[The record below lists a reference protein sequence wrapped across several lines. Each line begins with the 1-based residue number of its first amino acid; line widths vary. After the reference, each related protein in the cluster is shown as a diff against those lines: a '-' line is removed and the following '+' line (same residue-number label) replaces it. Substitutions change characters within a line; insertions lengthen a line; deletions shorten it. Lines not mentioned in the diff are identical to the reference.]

1 MIELLFSP
9 SGRIGRLQWWQGQ
22 LVLLGIGLPWYIMA
36 QYAAPEFKTGKVELV
51 IPFLLL
57 SLAIMP
63 LYIWIGLM
71 LNIKRFHDR
80 NKSGWW
86 VLFALIPIVGPI
98 SNFRALGFLSGDLGD
113 NDYGSGPD
121 FDLSDE
127 IAQMSA
133 PKEQPVMRSK
143 FVAENE
149 KAQSQPRQF
158 PAFGQQPKPMFGGRS

>member
-9 SGRIGRLQWWQGQ
+9 SGRINRLNWWLGQ
-22 LVLLGIGLPWYIMA
+22 LVLLGIGLPWYILA
-36 QYAAPEFKTGKVELV
+36 QYAEPELKTGKVELV

-57 SLAIMP
+57 SIAILP
-63 LYIWIGLM
+63 LYFWIGLM

-86 VLFALIPIVGPI
+86 VLFSIIPVVGPLW
-98 SNFRALGFLSGDLGD
+98 NFIALGFLSGDLGE
-113 NDYGSGPD
+113 NDYGDGPGY
-121 FDLSDE
+121 DLSDE

-133 PKEQPVMRSK
+133 PKQQPVVRSK

-149 KAQSQPRQF
+149 KVESQPRQF